1 MCFVITRFKKK
12 PSEAGNVMGQFASN
26 VLPLPD
32 GAIGVSKGGVP
43 IPAGA
48 IKTTIVRKV
57 VKAGWLWGECG
68 GDLLQHILVSKH
80 LKDYTVTTVYGW
92 YSYWMMA
99 YMSAYVTMW

>member
-1 MCFVITRFKKK
+1 MQRKQFPQRSNNLCQFGVLYVLYPLA

-26 VLPLPD
+26 VLPRSD

-57 VKAGWLWGECG
+57 VKAGWF
-68 GDLLQHILVSKH
+68 
-80 LKDYTVTTVYGW
+80 
-92 YSYWMMA
+92 
-99 YMSAYVTMW
+99 